1 MLSRFCPNCGTE
13 VDETAVF
20 CPTCGQAIDQAA
32 ETAIPPAPAWP
43 EPEPQPQREPEL
55 DVEADAEPEPPTAD
69 LDAPEVEPELP
80 PRSAPTPPPPPAE
93 AADRPTPAGVNLP
106 LTTPLMLSGWLIGGG
121 AALGALGALIG
132 MFDGF
137 VSPIEL
143 ILLVALLAVAASVF
157 LSSSMPQIPNL
168 RLATLVVVLV
178 AFGAAMDR
186 LSIGGGFA
194 TLLLFL
200 GTAAAAIGAVLVELG
215 RDQPLGGA

>member
-1 MLSRFCPNCGTE
+1 VLSRFCPNCGTE
-13 VDETAVF
+13 IDETAVF
-20 CPTCGQAIDQAA
+20 CPTCGQAIDQQA

-55 DVEADAEPEPPTAD
+55 ADEAEADAGAEPQAAD
-69 LDAPEVEPELP
+69 LAAPEVQPEPL
-80 PRSAPTPPPPPAE
+80 PPPAPAPAAD
-93 AADRPTPAGVNLP
+93 AADRPQPAGVNLP

-168 RLATLVVVLV
+168 RLATLAIVLV

>member
-1 MLSRFCPNCGTE
+1 MPSRFCPNCGTE

-20 CPTCGQAIDQAA
+20 CPTCGQAIDQQA
-32 ETAIPPAPAWP
+32 ETAIPPAPTWP
-43 EPEPQPQREPEL
+43 EPEAQPQPEPEL
-55 DVEADAEPEPPTAD
+55 DVEADAAPEPQTVDPDAPEIEPEPPPRTA
-69 LDAPEVEPELP
+69 
-80 PRSAPTPPPPPAE
+80 PPPPA
-93 AADRPTPAGVNLP
+93 AADAGDRPAPAGVNLP

-200 GTAAAAIGAVLVELG
+200 GSAAAAIGAVLVELG